1 MSKIVQGTTFSLW
14 SESLNL
20 PFVRPIVK
28 QKAMLRV
35 RLFTNP
41 KECHAIVCWKH
52 NWLDCPEWLEVIELS
67 KIVK

>member
-14 SESLNL
+14 SEFSTL
-20 PFVRPIVK
+20 PFVRFPVK

-41 KECHAIVCWKH
+41 KGCHVIVCWKH
-52 NWLDCPEWLEVIELS
+52 NWPDCPEWLEVVELS
-67 KIVK
+67 KVVK